1 MAEIRE
7 ELHVYLNKN
16 NLNELLAKIVEA
28 ILLDKPANPI
38 GYITYMANIFLENFP
53 EETRDV
59 AASLRREK
67 PPDLVV
73 TTTPGDEERSEAVF
87 VPRTLIQQRRGSVSA
102 ETIMSCV
109 VEESQLKLI
118 AKIHR
123 RRGRGRVHR

>member
-1 MAEIRE
+1 M
-7 ELHVYLNKN
+7 
-16 NLNELLAKIVEA
+16 LAKIVEA

-59 AASLRREK
+59 AAGLRREK

-87 VPRTLIQQRRGSVSA
+87 VPDTHPAAPGVGERRDDRVVRRGGVPAQVDRQDTSTPGPWTCLSPGRA
-102 ETIMSCV
+102 PART
-109 VEESQLKLI
+109 
-118 AKIHR
+118 AR
-123 RRGRGRVHR
+123 RSRP